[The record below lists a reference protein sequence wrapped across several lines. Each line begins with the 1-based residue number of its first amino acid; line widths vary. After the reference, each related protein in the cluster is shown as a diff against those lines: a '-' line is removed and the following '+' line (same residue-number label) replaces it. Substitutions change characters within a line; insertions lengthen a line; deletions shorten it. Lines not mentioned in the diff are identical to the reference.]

1 MRNSTPSATRILT
14 VVSLVVLCTL
24 SFAVVYGTQNI
35 VDTPSQDS
43 LFSFPKPDVPHH
55 RRAIHHLRAQST
67 NALSP
72 TPTSTPSPTPN
83 TDSQSPPVQSTKS
96 SSPTPVSSPTSLTT
110 SSTSSDSS
118 TSSSESTST
127 SQSSDTTT
135 STTSSTSTSSSTT
148 SSTPSSS
155 STTPSLSSD
164 TGCVRRLLR
173 CRTIANDTAA
183 QPPRRLQPYLTCHLV
198 DRRRVSLQTHLCQPI
213 PSSLPAVRTST
224 ISASSTA
231 GAASKGFFANKAA
244 VGITFS
250 IVGIICGLA
259 AVMGII
265 SVIRRYRR
273 ARYRHDDFYEKYPRV
288 GGSADRSN
296 FSREPAELGQGPL
309 GDSATDLTTGPAP
322 ADAYPDRAIHYGQ
335 PDPSTVFRPVDY
347 GIDYPPNAAYADPA
361 PAAYENYDYDPN
373 RPSSAASHPF
383 ADPANAPRA
392 APGAP
397 PVTYPRSFQGRAQ
410 EVVTADSYYGSNS
423 AGVGAAGVGFAQ

>member
-35 VDTPSQDS
+35 VDTPPQDS

-118 TSSSESTST
+118 TSSSKSTST

-164 TGCVRRLLR
+164 TG
-173 CRTIANDTAA
+173 TTTSSIAAISNLPLGGSTTRFPSNTPLSTDTFF
-183 QPPRRLQPYLTCHLV
+183 T
-198 DRRRVSLQTHLCQPI
+198 
-213 PSSLPAVRTST
+213 PSGRTST

-288 GGSADRSN
+288 GGSADRSH

-397 PVTYPRSFQGRAQ
+397 PVMYPRSFQGRAQ
-410 EVVTADSYYGSNS
+410 EVVTTDSYYGSNS